1 MDISIIVPLYKGQ
14 QYIKPIQK
22 MVSQNIEFALK
33 HGKTLK
39 VELLFVNDYP
49 DETIKPDIV
58 DQGYELAIITNSKN
72 CGIHQTRVNG
82 LNNAKGKFILFLDQD
97 DEITPN
103 CLYSQ
108 YLAIGNNDIVVGNGY
123 RGINGDYRKIYR
135 NKKKQELSGKEKYFV
150 KAANQIISP
159 GHCLIRKDA
168 IPQEWNRYIIT
179 ANGGDDL
186 FLWILMFEKRNS
198 FTINPDCVYRHVDT
212 GINLSNDLDAM
223 YNSSDNVI
231 RSGRECG
238 AISKT
243 TLDDYER
250 RIVFLKSIRSDSF
263 ACKLLSYV
271 KNIDICL
278 LKLYAYYR

>member
-1 MDISIIVPLYKGQ
+1 
-14 QYIKPIQK
+14 
-22 MVSQNIEFALK
+22 
-33 HGKTLK
+33 
-39 VELLFVNDYP
+39 
-49 DETIKPDIV
+49 
-58 DQGYELAIITNSKN
+58 
-72 CGIHQTRVNG
+72 
-82 LNNAKGKFILFLDQD
+82 
-97 DEITPN
+97 
-103 CLYSQ
+103 
-108 YLAIGNNDIVVGNGY
+108 
-123 RGINGDYRKIYR
+123 
-135 NKKKQELSGKEKYFV
+135 
-150 KAANQIISP
+150 
-159 GHCLIRKDA
+159 
-168 IPQEWNRYIIT
+168 
-179 ANGGDDL
+179 
-186 FLWILMFEKRNS
+186 MFEKRNS